1 MTSQEQSNKERLMR
15 CIIYSPHWLRTCQRS
30 LVGRVNYIHASA
42 WGFRRCISVVHWK
55 TIFLICYL
63 LDYQQVQEN
72 SNVSIILLGDKKEP
86 TKWKTNLV
94 QQILLPNNHF
104 PCYFYFKNHFY
115 WRKEKDVLLVYG
127 CQPKPIHKY
136 KFIHLRIYILMDWMN
151 WTNCGAIAQPYH
163 VQYWVVALFLS
174 ASKNSCMISVTFH
187 L

>member
-1 MTSQEQSNKERLMR
+1 MVYTHTESPDGQRLGRHTYGIRRNCTLWFWRHKNFATSNWLSKTKQRERLMW
-15 CIIYSPHWLRTCQRS
+15 CIIYSPHWLRAILSFVVIRAF
-30 LVGRVNYIHASA
+30 YILTLA
-42 WGFRRCISVVHWK
+42 WGFRRCICAVHWK

-115 WRKEKDVLLVYG
+115 WRKEKR
-127 CQPKPIHKY
+127 C
-136 KFIHLRIYILMDWMN
+136 
-151 WTNCGAIAQPYH
+151 
-163 VQYWVVALFLS
+163 
-174 ASKNSCMISVTFH
+174 VTC
-187 L
+187 LWLPTKANTQI

>member
-1 MTSQEQSNKERLMR
+1 MGRGWADIYIIKGVSDALVLTIRELRKLICQSRTKQQGTSHG
-15 CIIYSPHWLRTCQRS
+15 CIVYSPYWLR
-30 LVGRVNYIHASA
+30 LHFAFVAKRVFIYLHIRGA
-42 WGFRRCISVVHWK
+42 FSVVHWK

-115 WRKEKDVLLVYG
+115 WRKEKR
-127 CQPKPIHKY
+127 C
-136 KFIHLRIYILMDWMN
+136 
-151 WTNCGAIAQPYH
+151 
-163 VQYWVVALFLS
+163 
-174 ASKNSCMISVTFH
+174 VTC

>member
-1 MTSQEQSNKERLMR
+1 MPSGCDIFRIPLLV
-15 CIIYSPHWLRTCQRS
+15 WLIASCDESYIRM
-30 LVGRVNYIHASA
+30 GRGVYISA
-42 WGFRRCISVVHWK
+42 WASTLYWRCISVVHSK
-55 TIFLICYL
+55 MIFLICYL
-63 LDYQQVQEN
+63 LDYQQVHDN
-72 SNVSIILLGDKKEP
+72 ANVSIILLGDKKEP
-86 TKWKTNLV
+86 TKWKTNPV
-94 QQILLPNNHF
+94 QQILLLNNHF

-151 WTNCGAIAQPYH
+151 WTNCGAIAQPCH

>member
-1 MTSQEQSNKERLMR
+1 MGVLYTALIGFGQFFCLLSRVLF
-15 CIIYSPHWLRTCQRS
+15 IYLHTRGAFG
-30 LVGRVNYIHASA
+30 VVSA
-42 WGFRRCISVVHWK
+42 LVHWK

-94 QQILLPNNHF
+94 QQILLPNTIF
-104 PCYFYFKNHFY
+104 PVTFTSRTIFTGGK
-115 WRKEKDVLLVYG
+115 KKDVLLVYG

-151 WTNCGAIAQPYH
+151 WTNCGAIAQSCH